1 MTEKQQKEAAI
12 REYLTDYLIDLGMP
26 ENEAFIRAL
35 EYVQRRLDKHGEL

>member
-1 MTEKQQKEAAI
+1 MTLKQQREAAI

-35 EYVQRRLDKHGEL
+35 EFVHRRIKKNGSI